1 MDMTPHQVRV
11 CKNCKN
17 RFVIACACYDKK
29 HWELNLECYGCTHCF
44 NKSSTDTVMC
54 YRCNNFSKKIIKLK
68 PKGVDDTVANIKIE
82 YSATDLKNLVLK
94 DLQEKFP
101 NQKIELHRV
110 NIETKSKQN
119 YKSEW
124 ETADFRASINVNI

>member
-1 MDMTPHQVRV
+1 
-11 CKNCKN
+11 
-17 RFVIACACYDKK
+17 
-29 HWELNLECYGCTHCF
+29 
-44 NKSSTDTVMC
+44 MC

-124 ETADFRASINVNI
+124 ETADFRASINETFRQFIQYGEKEFGLEPQDLNSMSEQELTDYLDLIDYLWTK